1 MKKLILPIILCGS
14 LFVSAQEKNK
24 ASDSLSTQG
33 IDEVTVTGSRNKKRT
48 AIDTPVP
55 VDVIDVKQISQAT
68 GQVDVNQLLQFAAPS
83 FNSNKQSGSDGA
95 DAVDPATLRGL
106 GPDQTLVLLNGKRY
120 HQSSLVNLFGTK
132 GRGNSGPDMNT
143 IPLDAI
149 KRIEVLRDGAS
160 AQYGSDAIAGVINVI
175 LNDRK
180 QGFEAKA
187 FYGLNLFRSPHG
199 GNAVVSDKNLDGLTL
214 DVSGNYGTKIGRN
227 GGFLNVT
234 GEVVSKGYAIRN
246 ANPELY
252 TAPRQRFGDA
262 KSNNYYIFY
271 NAEIPVSAKTD
282 LYSFGGFSYR
292 NTDAYAWTRDA
303 EADGNVPSIYPNG
316 FNPIESTEIKDFT
329 FNNGLKFKLANWD
342 LDVFNAFGS
351 NQFMYNINNTV
362 NATLGANSKTSFDA
376 GGHSLLQNT
385 TGFNASKPF
394 DVLEGLNIALGAE
407 FRYEQF
413 KIIKGEEQSYS
424 AYDINGNIVT
434 ASTPQNLL
442 VINPLSGNVRPAGSQ
457 GFPGYSSAVD
467 QGRNNFAAYLD
478 TELDLTKNWMISA
491 AGRFENYNDFGSTIN
506 GKFST
511 RYKITKGFAFR
522 GSVSTGFRAPSL
534 VQKFYGLNFTN
545 FQGGQ
550 LVTIQLASNDSAL
563 AKAVGIPQ
571 LKQEKSVNGSA
582 GFTFNSNKFTATVD
596 GYYVKVK
603 DRIVLTGNFDQSDDK
618 IGQILIDNQIDQAQ
632 FFTNAIDT
640 KTLGLD
646 IILTYSENIGSG
658 KLTSSF
664 AANFNDM
671 EITSVNTTPELKGKE
686 DVYLSPRE
694 KAFILASAPKNKF
707 NLSLNYKIHKF
718 NTNLQLVRFDKVTL
732 IGYNGADDFQKYGAK
747 VTTDLS
753 FGYDFSKNFNW
764 TIGAKN
770 IFNRYP
776 NLQVPAVSDGNTES
790 GGIFDPVQMGF
801 AGRQIFTRIH
811 YTF

>member
-55 VDVIDVKQISQAT
+55 VDVIDVKQISQAS

-132 GRGNSGPDMNT
+132 GRGNSGTDMNT

-316 FNPIESTEIKDFT
+316 FNPIENTEIKDFT

-571 LKQEKSVNGSA
+571 IKQEKSVNGSA

-618 IGQILIDNQIDQAQ
+618 IGQILIDNHIDQAQ

>member
-1 MKKLILPIILCGS
+1 M
-14 LFVSAQEKNK
+14 
-24 ASDSLSTQG
+24 
-33 IDEVTVTGSRNKKRT
+33 
-48 AIDTPVP
+48 
-55 VDVIDVKQISQAT
+55 
-68 GQVDVNQLLQFAAPS
+68 
-83 FNSNKQSGSDGA
+83 
-95 DAVDPATLRGL
+95 
-106 GPDQTLVLLNGKRY
+106 
-120 HQSSLVNLFGTK
+120 
-132 GRGNSGPDMNT
+132 
-143 IPLDAI
+143 
-149 KRIEVLRDGAS
+149 
-160 AQYGSDAIAGVINVI
+160 
-175 LNDRK
+175 
-180 QGFEAKA
+180 
-187 FYGLNLFRSPHG
+187 
-199 GNAVVSDKNLDGLTL
+199 
-214 DVSGNYGTKIGRN
+214 
-227 GGFLNVT
+227 
-234 GEVVSKGYAIRN
+234 
-246 ANPELY
+246 
-252 TAPRQRFGDA
+252 
-262 KSNNYYIFY
+262 
-271 NAEIPVSAKTD
+271 
-282 LYSFGGFSYR
+282 
-292 NTDAYAWTRDA
+292 
-303 EADGNVPSIYPNG
+303 
-316 FNPIESTEIKDFT
+316 
-329 FNNGLKFKLANWD
+329 
-342 LDVFNAFGS
+342 
-351 NQFMYNINNTV
+351 
-362 NATLGANSKTSFDA
+362 
-376 GGHSLLQNT
+376 
-385 TGFNASKPF
+385 
-394 DVLEGLNIALGAE
+394 
-407 FRYEQF
+407 
-413 KIIKGEEQSYS
+413 
-424 AYDINGNIVT
+424 T